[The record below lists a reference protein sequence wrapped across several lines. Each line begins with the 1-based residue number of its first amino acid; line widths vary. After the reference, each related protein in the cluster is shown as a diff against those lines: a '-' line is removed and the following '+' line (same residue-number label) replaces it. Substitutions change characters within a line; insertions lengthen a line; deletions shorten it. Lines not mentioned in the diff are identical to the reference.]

1 MSPLRSPRLKNSKL
15 EAIQRHL
22 REALTHLNFM
32 GSLRASS
39 FACILLSFAVVTAAA
54 QLPVDNGV
62 WRDRCNLLASQSH
75 ATLSGATPA
84 LLITA
89 TRGIPADKF
98 YAMAVN
104 RAQAGDHYVAC
115 TMYSLAA
122 ISARAGNGGTHDY
135 TTANNDVIL
144 AAAELRLAHHQ
155 HLLMAQ
161 HLKRVEMKI
170 DALGTTLS
178 LNANESGQVIA
189 AASTTPITLAPPT
202 AFERSLN
209 APSK

>member
-1 MSPLRSPRLKNSKL
+1 MS
-15 EAIQRHL
+15 
-22 REALTHLNFM
+22 
-32 GSLRASS
+32 SLRASS
-39 FACILLSFAVVTAAA
+39 FACIVLAFATVTAAA

-62 WRDRCNLLASQSH
+62 WRDRCNLLSSQAN

-84 LLITA
+84 PLVNA
-89 TRGIPADKF
+89 TRGISAGKF
-98 YAMAVN
+98 HAMAVN

-122 ISARAGNGGTHDY
+122 ISARAGNGGVHDY
-135 TTANNDVIL
+135 KTANNNVVL

-155 HLLMAQ
+155 HLLMVQ

-178 LNANESGQVIA
+178 LNASESSDVIA

-202 AFERSLN
+202 AFERTLN